1 MLVQLFPHR
10 KRSVLEL
17 ILRRCDL
24 DLLRA
29 IEQCHPPM
37 KPNDGRHD
45 NGVSSTSAQRTAA
58 DAGADEP
65 SSADKAADK
74 LEPIFASAFRPPTT
88 SLQHAADAFGAY
100 STQQVGD
107 VNISHFPFP
116 QRASASLAEYAAH
129 VNGVYWFQYTTHT
142 QKQNKTNTQKTTL
155 PTLAICF
162 GLGAGQID
170 IRQPNVYFGSRQVCC
185 D

>member
-37 KPNDGRHD
+37 KANDHGRHD
-45 NGVSSTSAQRTAA
+45 NGVSSTSALRMAGG
-58 DAGADEP
+58 AGAGAEEP
-65 SSADKAADK
+65 SSAESDK
-74 LEPIFASAFRPPTT
+74 LEPIIASAFRPPATT
-88 SLQHAADAFGAY
+88 SLPHAADAFGAY
-100 STQQVGD
+100 STQQVSERERF
-107 VNISHFPFP
+107 SHFPFP
-116 QRASASLAEYAAH
+116 HAQH

-142 QKQNKTNTQKTTL
+142 KNKN
-155 PTLAICF
+155 PTRTKKRLC
-162 GLGAGQID
+162 LH
-170 IRQPNVYFGSRQVCC
+170 
-185 D
+185 